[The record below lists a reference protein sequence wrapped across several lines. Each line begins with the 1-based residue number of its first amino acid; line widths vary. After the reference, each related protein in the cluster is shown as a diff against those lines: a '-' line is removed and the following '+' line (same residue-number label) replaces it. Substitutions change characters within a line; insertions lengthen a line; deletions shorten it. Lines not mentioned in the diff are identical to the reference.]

1 MSASVPRSSGR
12 APRSRARSGRAEV
25 SDDRDEEVHAL
36 PRARRG
42 QRRAGRLLP
51 RRGRPARRQPVPR
64 RPRAALPR
72 LRPRVARVRRVGRR
86 RAPGGHARLR
96 AARLVPRRRAGA
108 ATAAPGRPQ
117 HGRHDRRRDG
127 VPGAARSRQAG
138 ARRRRGPVA
147 GGASDSGYLRHAAP
161 GDRRGALRGSCARR
175 GPPHGRR
182 RPVGHRGAE
191 GLLRRDAAAAGH
203 GGQDPLPDPESP
215 ALPAAVS
222 ADRRDARA
230 LGRVR
235 PADRAGLRGAVEGA
249 DTRRARADDRR
260 RRPHA
265 ALGAARGVRR
275 GRDPLPRVT
284 ITVFGAG
291 AIGGITGAALARAAH
306 DVVLVDKAADHVAAM
321 NAGGLTVERRD
332 GAETVA
338 VRAITPEKL
347 GPGLG
352 LVLLAVKSQDTRAAL
367 EVLAPRLANDGAI
380 VSMQKDR
387 KSTRLNSSHGYI
399 SYAVFCLKKKKK
411 QKKIAVS
418 DFLKRSFTKQTIDP
432 QMTRRDFTK
441 LS

>member
-25 SDDRDEEVHAL
+25 SDDRDEEGHAL

-42 QRRAGRLLP
+42 QRRPGRLLP

-72 LRPRVARVRRVGRR
+72 LRPRVARVRRVGGR

-249 DTRRARADDRR
+249 DPRRARADDRR
-260 RRPHA
+260 RGPHA

-306 DVVLVDKAADHVAAM
+306 DVVLVDKAADHIAAM

-332 GAETVA
+332 GGEGA
-338 VRAITPEKL
+338 
-347 GPGLG
+347 
-352 LVLLAVKSQDTRAAL
+352 LVLGELDGRPSARVDALATLL
-367 EVLAPRLANDGAI
+367 EVVAP
-380 VSMQKDR
+380 
-387 KSTRLNSSHGYI
+387 TR
-399 SYAVFCLKKKKK
+399 
-411 QKKIAVS
+411 VS
-418 DFLKRSFTKQTIDP
+418 DNILGYTWAKHVYGALLVATAVVNAHVYEVVERSPETQRMLIALVMESMRVAEAAGIRLEPFDE
-432 QMTRRDFTK
+432 
-441 LS
+441 